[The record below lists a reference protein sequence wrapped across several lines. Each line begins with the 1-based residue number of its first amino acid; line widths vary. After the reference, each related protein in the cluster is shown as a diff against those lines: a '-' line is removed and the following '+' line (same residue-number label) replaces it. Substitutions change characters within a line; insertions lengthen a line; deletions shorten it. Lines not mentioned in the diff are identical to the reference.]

1 MNRLNKKDFIILFV
15 MLATSGALA
24 ANGAFFGDPPDNH
37 HPWAVHDQNR
47 PLPRVVTPAAN
58 IGQSPSDAIV
68 LFDGTVAS
76 FRKNWRHNRPA
87 EKREQNWIVIEGALQ
102 SMGGAGNL
110 SSLAELGDCQLH
122 IEWRAPTEIV
132 GHGQWRGN
140 SGVFFMG
147 GMVEV
152 QILDNYENP
161 TYADGNAGAIYG
173 LMPPAVN
180 ALRPSGEWQS
190 YDIIFRRP
198 IARDGVILDLGSLT
212 VLVNGVVVQ
221 DNTPLEGGSGHK
233 KRKPLDRIF
242 PELSNLMLQDHGNP
256 VRFRNI
262 WYRPLRPRALDG
274 GSDGRLSEEST
285 LAKRSEIAAELRQHA
300 RTLKGQQKALRLL
313 ESLKY
318 KENTDAREEA
328 DNLTELYVAKL
339 KKIAPLELEVEK
351 NQVLSLDE
359 ALQYM
364 HRHKLIPNDYP
375 IRPFISDLAIQQ
387 GWKTDK

>member
-1 MNRLNKKDFIILFV
+1 MNRLNKTFIIFFV

-47 PLPRVVTPAAN
+47 PMPPVVTPAAN
-58 IGQSPSDAIV
+58 ISQPPSDAIV
-68 LFDGTVAS
+68 LFDGTEAS
-76 FRKNWRHNRPA
+76 FYENWQHNRPA
-87 EKREQNWIVIEGALQ
+87 DEREQDWIVVEGALQ
-102 SMGGAGNL
+102 SMRGAGKL
-110 SSLAELGDCQLH
+110 SSIAELGDCQLH

-132 GHGQWRGN
+132 GKGQGRGN
-140 SGVFFMG
+140 SGVFLLG
-147 GMVEV
+147 GMIEV
-152 QILDNYENP
+152 QVLDNYKNP
-161 TYADGNAGAIYG
+161 TYADGTAGAVYG

-180 ALRPSGEWQS
+180 ALRPSSEWQS

-212 VLVNGVVVQ
+212 VLQNGVVVQ

-233 KRKPLDRIF
+233 KRQPLDRIF
-242 PELSNLMLQDHGNP
+242 PELGALMLQDHGNP

-285 LAKRSEIAAELRQHA
+285 LNKRSEIAAELRQHA
-300 RTLKGQQKALRLL
+300 RTLGGQPKALRLL

-318 KENTDAREEA
+318 KEDADARAEA
-328 DNLTELYVAKL
+328 DSLIELYVAKL
-339 KKIAPLELEVEK
+339 KKIAPLEMEVEK

-364 HRHKLIPNDYP
+364 HRYKLIPNDYP
-375 IRPFISDLAIQQ
+375 VRSFINDLAIQQ

>member
-1 MNRLNKKDFIILFV
+1 MNRLKKTFLILILS
-15 MLATSGALA
+15 LATSCTLV
-24 ANGAFFGDPPDNH
+24 ANSAFFGDPPDDY

-47 PLPRVVTPAAN
+47 PMPPVVTPAAN
-58 IGQSPSDAIV
+58 IAQPPSDAIV
-68 LFDGTVAS
+68 LFDGTEAS
-76 FRKNWRHNRPA
+76 FHENWRHNRSA
-87 EKREQNWIVIEGALQ
+87 DEREQNWIVIEGALQ
-102 SMGGAGNL
+102 SMRGAGKL

-132 GHGQWRGN
+132 GQGQGRGN
-140 SGVFFMG
+140 SGVFFMD

-152 QILDNYENP
+152 QVLDNYKNP
-161 TYADGNAGAIYG
+161 SYADGSAGAVYG

-180 ALRPSGEWQS
+180 ALRPSGEWQN

-212 VLVNGVVVQ
+212 VLLNGVVVQ

-242 PELSNLMLQDHGNP
+242 PELGALMLQDHGNP

-274 GSDGRLSEEST
+274 GTDGRLSGEST
-285 LAKRSEIAAELRQHA
+285 LTKRSQIAAELRQHA
-300 RTLKGQQKALRLL
+300 RTLEGQPKALRLL

-318 KENTDAREEA
+318 EEDADARVEA
-328 DNLTELYVAKL
+328 DNLIALYVAKL
-339 KKIAPLELEVEK
+339 KKIAPLEMEDEK
-351 NQVLSLDE
+351 KQVLSLDE

-364 HRHKLIPNDYP
+364 HRYRLIPNDYP
-375 IRPFISDLAIQQ
+375 VRSFVNDLAIQQ
-387 GWKTDK
+387 GWKADK